1 MHAVVN
7 HLPIKSDSDWS
18 ALTAKVDAFNAM
30 IDHLDFRGLSM
41 IRAGNDTA
49 IFLIL
54 FASRAALDDISH
66 NVAAPWFAENVRPFL
81 AGPVSRSV
89 GEIIAGTLSSET

>member
-30 IDHLDFRGLSM
+30 IDHLDFR
-41 IRAGNDTA
+41 A
-49 IFLIL
+49 
-54 FASRAALDDISH
+54 
-66 NVAAPWFAENVRPFL
+66 
-81 AGPVSRSV
+81 
-89 GEIIAGTLSSET
+89 

>member
-1 MHAVVN
+1 
-7 HLPIKSDSDWS
+7 
-18 ALTAKVDAFNAM
+18 
-30 IDHLDFRGLSM
+30 M

-66 NVAAPWFAENVRPFL
+66 NVAASWFAENVRPFL

-89 GEIIAGTLSSET
+89 DEITAGTLSSET